1 MPPKKSHPPLTAD
14 RIVVQALEIID
25 GQGLPALSMRALA
38 KALGV
43 EAMSL
48 YHWFPSRDH
57 LMDALLD
64 HFLSGVLPPRSG
76 AWDVRLREVSYSFRA
91 ASQKHPGLVPFVVV
105 HRFNTRTALGLLE
118 ELLAIVA
125 RLHQDSW
132 TRAAAFRLYIH
143 WLIGFCLDEAA
154 GFSRGPSA
162 QAPPDAAEIAE
173 HFPWVAQLGPFNQAV
188 HFDALFEQ
196 GLGAVLR
203 GMRRVGRDG
212 QG

>member
-1 MPPKKSHPPLTAD
+1 MPSKKPHPPLTAD
-14 RIVVQALEIID
+14 RIVVQALDIID
-25 GQGLPALSMRALA
+25 GQGLPALSMRGLA

-64 HFLSGVLPPRSG
+64 HFLSAIPVPRSG
-76 AWDVRLREVSYSFRA
+76 EWDARLREVSYSFRA
-91 ASQKHPGLVPFVVV
+91 ASQKHPGFVPFVVV
-105 HRFNTRTALGLLE
+105 HRFNTRMALGLLN
-118 ELLAIVA
+118 ELLDIVA

-132 TRAAAFRLYIH
+132 ARAAAFRLYIH

-162 QAPPDAAEIAE
+162 QAPPDEAEIAE
-173 HFPWVAQLGPFNQAV
+173 RFPWVAQLGPFNQPA

-196 GLGAVLR
+196 GLCAILS
-203 GMRRVGRDG
+203 GMRRVGCDDHG
-212 QG
+212 